1 MLAYLL
7 RRLLSSISTLLGV
20 VTLTF
25 FALRLLPGD
34 PATMLISQGGGTA
47 EQIAALRSQLG
58 LDTPLVIQYVR
69 FLNGLLRG
77 DLGQSLVTHRPVA
90 EVIAEQVP
98 HTVSLAMT
106 ATLLAVLLGVLLGI
120 FAAASQGTWVD
131 GLCMALAVVG
141 VSIPIPL
148 SGLLLILLFS
158 LTLGWLPATGQGS
171 WRHLIMPALALNLA
185 FTGTIAR
192 LVRAQLAEVL
202 TQEYIVVARAKG
214 LHEVTILVRHALRN
228 ALIPVI
234 TIIGLRFGSLLGG
247 TVVIETLFSRQG
259 LGRLLVDAILWKDY
273 PLVQGLVMLSAVL
286 YLTTNLLVDL
296 GYGLLN
302 PRIHHE

>member
-58 LDTPLVIQYVR
+58 LDAPLVIQYVR
-69 FLNGLLRG
+69 FLNGVLRG

-98 HTVSLAMT
+98 HTVSLAVT

-120 FAAASQGTWVD
+120 LAAASQGTWVD

-141 VSIPIPL
+141 VSIPTPL
-148 SGLLLILLFS
+148 SQAWCS
-158 LTLGWLPATGQGS
+158 LCS
-171 WRHLIMPALALNLA
+171 
-185 FTGTIAR
+185 
-192 LVRAQLAEVL
+192 
-202 TQEYIVVARAKG
+202 
-214 LHEVTILVRHALRN
+214 
-228 ALIPVI
+228 
-234 TIIGLRFGSLLGG
+234 
-247 TVVIETLFSRQG
+247 
-259 LGRLLVDAILWKDY
+259 
-273 PLVQGLVMLSAVL
+273 SA
-286 YLTTNLLVDL
+286 
-296 GYGLLN
+296 
-302 PRIHHE
+302 

>member
-1 MLAYLL
+1 MLTYLL
-7 RRLLSSISTLLGV
+7 RRLLSSLSTLLGV

-34 PATMLISQGGGTA
+34 PATMLVSQGGGTA
-47 EQIAALRSQLG
+47 EQIAALQSQLG
-58 LDTPLVIQYVR
+58 LDAPLIVQYMH

-90 EVIAEQVP
+90 EVIAEQIF
-98 HTVSLAMT
+98 HTVSLAVT
-106 ATLLAVLLGVLLGI
+106 ATSLAVLLGILLGTL
-120 FAAASQGTWVD
+120 AAANQGTWVD
-131 GLCMALAVVG
+131 RLCMALAVIG
-141 VSIPIPL
+141 VSIPILL
-148 SGLLLILLFS
+148 SGLLLMLLFS

-202 TQEYIVVARAKG
+202 AQEYIVVARAKG
-214 LHEVTILVRHALRN
+214 LHEITILVRHALRN
-228 ALIPVI
+228 ALIPV
-234 TIIGLRFGSLLGG
+234 TTVIGLRFGSLLGG
-247 TVVIETLFSRQG
+247 TVVVETLFSRRG

-273 PLVQGLVMLSAVL
+273 PLVQGLVMLSAAL
-286 YLTTNLLVDL
+286 YLTTNLAVDL